1 MPPFMLPM
9 LFALMAFPPPL
20 VVLLRLDPLLRT
32 NKLVV
37 NLLLHKNQP
46 LLLACGKH
54 DLGIALESQKLDLDL

>member
-46 LLLACGKH
+46 LLLA
-54 DLGIALESQKLDLDL
+54 